1 MYVFVCMMT
10 VDYEK
15 EHAREC
21 YEGRCFFYDKS
32 WLRKTLREKRLLS
45 IMKGDVPLSG
55 LFAPLGPS
63 LIVSGAK
70 KMRKN
75 NPTEHFFSELDNE
88 QLNIHEKKFDTAR
101 KSPLIE
107 ALGIQGHKK

>member
-1 MYVFVCMMT
+1 MIR
-10 VDYEK
+10 VDYE
-15 EHAREC
+15 
-21 YEGRCFFYDKS
+21 
-32 WLRKTLREKRLLS
+32 KTLREKRLLS

-88 QLNIHEKKFDTAR
+88 QLNIHEKKSDTAC

-107 ALGIQGHKK
+107 ALGI